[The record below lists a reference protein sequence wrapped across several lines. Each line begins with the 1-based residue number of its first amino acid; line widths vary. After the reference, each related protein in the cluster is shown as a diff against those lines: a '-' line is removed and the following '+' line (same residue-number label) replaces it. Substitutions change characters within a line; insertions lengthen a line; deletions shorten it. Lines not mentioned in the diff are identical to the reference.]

1 MPHGTRVSAVWL
13 LVGFGL
19 MQAAWMAAL
28 PPFRGADEVDH
39 VFRAS
44 AVAHG
49 EWVSEPTDATIGTGA
64 VVSVS
69 TSIVEAARPAC
80 VRLGYKDA
88 EDCGPPAP
96 DTDRVDVPTASG
108 RYNPTYYALVG
119 YPSTF
124 LDGTAAVVLMRV
136 ISAGMCLALLAF
148 ALVRLA
154 GWGGPRRLLAV
165 GIGVT
170 PTVVYS
176 TTVVAP
182 NGLEMMAALGFWVA
196 LAGLAHDHEPR
207 RENGHVVL
215 GVVSAALLVTLRSM
229 GPFWALGILLVSL
242 LAWPSL
248 FPRLRDLVRKP
259 LGRVAVTVGLV
270 AGVASLTWI
279 LVQRSL
285 VVGLEPEGG
294 TVSITFRVVRT
305 LQELP
310 VWVAQAIAAFPFR
323 NQPAPLVVYPCYL
336 IVVGFLLVV
345 GLRWADRRLRLAV
358 LATVAA
364 SLIVPLV
371 ITFATIDV
379 FGTAWQGRYAL
390 PLLMGATV
398 LAGDGWERTARK
410 PSSRGVL
417 WLGVA
422 LLVVIHTAGVAS
434 VAATMGREDAWTT
447 GVGELAHVPAWA
459 ALALAMAGAV
469 AAFLPVALQVRRPEQ
484 AVPDGE
490 P

>member
-1 MPHGTRVSAVWL
+1 MAHSTRVSAVWL

-19 MQAAWMAAL
+19 MQVAWMAAL

-69 TSIVEAARPAC
+69 TAIVEAARPAC
-80 VRLGYKDA
+80 ERLGYKAAD
-88 EDCGPPAP
+88 DCGPPAP

-119 YPSTF
+119 YPSTVR
-124 LDGTAAVVLMRV
+124 DGTAAVVLMRV

-148 ALVRLA
+148 GLVRLA
-154 GWGGPRRLLAV
+154 AWGGPRRLLAV
-165 GIGVT
+165 GIGAA

-176 TTVVAP
+176 ATVVAP
-182 NGLEMMAALGFWVA
+182 NGLEMMAALGFWIA

-215 GVVSAALLVTLRSM
+215 GVVAGALLVTLRSM
-229 GPFWALGILLVSL
+229 GPFWALAILSVSL
-242 LAWPSL
+242 LAWPGL
-248 FPRLRDLVRKP
+248 FPRLRNLVRKP
-259 LGRVAVTVGLV
+259 QGKVAVAVGLV

-294 TVSITFRVVRT
+294 TVSITFRFLRT

-310 VWVAQAIAAFPFR
+310 VWVLQAIAAFPFR

-336 IVVGFLLVV
+336 IVVGCLLVV
-345 GLRWADRRLRLAV
+345 GLRSADRRLRLAV
-358 LATVAA
+358 LATVAV
-364 SLIVPLV
+364 SLTVPLV

-379 FGTAWQGRYAL
+379 FGTAWQGRYGL
-390 PLLMGATV
+390 PLLLGAAV
-398 LAGDGWERTARK
+398 LAGDGWERAARRP
-410 PSSRGVL
+410 PSMGVL
-417 WLGVA
+417 GLGIA
-422 LLVVIHTAGVAS
+422 LLLVVHTAGVAS

-447 GVGELAHVPAWA
+447 GVGELPHAPAWA
-459 ALALAMAGAV
+459 ALALALTGAV
-469 AAFLPVALQVRRPEQ
+469 AAFVPAAVQVRRP
-484 AVPDGE
+484 G
-490 P
+490 